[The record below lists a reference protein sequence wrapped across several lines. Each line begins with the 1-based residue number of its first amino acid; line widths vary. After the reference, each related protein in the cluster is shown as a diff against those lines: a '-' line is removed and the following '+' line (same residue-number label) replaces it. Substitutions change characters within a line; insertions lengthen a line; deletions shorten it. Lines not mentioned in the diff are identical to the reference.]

1 MTRGV
6 EILRLK
12 GGANKAS
19 KMRNVTAPNRKTRD
33 RCAAKMVGSLART
46 ANADG
51 SISYVGP

>member
-19 KMRNVTAPNRKTRD
+19 KMRNVTA
-33 RCAAKMVGSLART
+33 AKLVGSLART

-51 SISYVGP
+51 SISYVCP